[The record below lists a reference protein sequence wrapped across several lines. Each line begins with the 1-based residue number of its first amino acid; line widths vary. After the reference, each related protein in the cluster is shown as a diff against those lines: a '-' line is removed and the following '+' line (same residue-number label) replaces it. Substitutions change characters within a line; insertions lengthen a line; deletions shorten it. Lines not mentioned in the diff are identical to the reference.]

1 MTRPLYYRGGTYQ
14 STIAASAARTTTGAG
29 AGVPVTDRHQVAK
42 LNVTAR
48 SGTNPSLTV
57 TIDESPNGST
67 GWVTRHT
74 FAAMTNTGSQIMQIP
89 RVGPFARA
97 AWTITGATPSFTFS
111 VQVAND
117 TTTLQ

>member
-1 MTRPLYYRGGTYQ
+1 MARPRYRAAGTHQ
-14 STIAASAARTTTGAG
+14 AFLATSAARTTTGNS
-29 AGVPVTDRHQVAK
+29 AGVAANEKGQVAK
-42 LNVTAR
+42 LDVNAR
-48 SGTNPSLTV
+48 SGTTPQLTV

-74 FAAMTNTGSQIMQIP
+74 FAVMTNTGSQVMQLP

-97 AWTITGATPSFTFS
+97 SWTISGTTPSFTFS

-117 TTTLQ
+117 ASTLQ